1 MEIAALLCFNNVNMR
16 VSKLLGKTQREI
28 PAEADTISHQL
39 LLRAGM
45 VNQVAAGV
53 YTVMPLAWRSL
64 KKIENIVRDEMNK
77 AGGQEITMPVLQ
89 PIELW
94 RKSGRDQILGKTLF
108 TLKDRRDHVLA
119 LGPTHEEVVT
129 ELVARHVQSYRDLP
143 LLVYQIQVKFR
154 DEPRPRAGMVRL
166 REFVM
171 KDLYSFDV
179 DEAGVEIS
187 YQKMLHAY
195 ENIYA
200 RCGLK
205 AIIVEAD
212 SGAIGGK
219 FSHEFMLPAESGEDT
234 VISCPECGYTANAEK
249 AVFNKGII
257 KNDKLLQIEEI
268 ATPGMKTIEELATFL
283 KIPASRTL
291 KAVFYVADSK
301 FIFVV
306 IRGDLSVNEIKLQN
320 ALHAQDLRLA
330 TDAEVKEQGIVA
342 GSASPVGLKGITV
355 VADDSVNSGTNFV
368 AGGNKPD
375 MHIKNVNFPRDFKT
389 DIVTDIAL
397 AEAGDSCLKC
407 GTEFVAM
414 RGIEVGHI
422 FVLGTLYSSKL
433 GANFIDANGVSRPI
447 LMGCYGL
454 GLSRL
459 LAAAIEQHHDEKGI
473 MWPVPIAPYH
483 VYLCPLYRE
492 GSRVEEISEKLY
504 SDMLAEGIE
513 VLFDDRK
520 ESPGVKFNDADLL
533 GIPLRVT
540 VSPRTLE
547 KGSVEVKR
555 RSEKEVNL
563 ILLKDL
569 VNTIKQMI
577 VGKLVS

>member
-1 MEIAALLCFNNVNMR
+1 MR

-28 PAEADTISHQL
+28 PADADTISHQL

-94 RKSGRDQILGKTLF
+94 KKSGRDQILGKTLF

-179 DEAGVEIS
+179 DDTGVEFS
-187 YQKMLHAY
+187 YQKMMHAY

-219 FSHEFMLPAESGEDT
+219 FSHEFMLPADSGEDT

-249 AVFNKGII
+249 AVFSKGII
-257 KNDKLLQIEEI
+257 KNDRLLQIEEI

-283 KIPASRTL
+283 KIPTSNTL
-291 KAVFYVADSK
+291 KAVFYVADSR

-306 IRGDLSVNEIKLQN
+306 IRGDLLVNEIKLQN

-330 TDAEVKEQGIVA
+330 TDAEVNEQRIVA
-342 GSASPVGLKGITV
+342 GSASPVGLKDIMV
-355 VADDSVNSGTNFV
+355 VVDDSVNYGNNFV

-375 MHIKNVNFPRDFKT
+375 THIKNVNFPRDFNA

-397 AEAGDSCLKC
+397 AGAGDSCVKC
-407 GTEFVAM
+407 GTDFVAI

-422 FVLGTLYSSKL
+422 FVLGTLYSNKL
-433 GANFIDANGVSRPI
+433 GANFIDASGVSRPI

-459 LAAAIEQHHDEKGI
+459 LAAAIEQHHDDKGI
-473 MWPVPIAPYH
+473 VWPLPIAPYH
-483 VYLCPLYRE
+483 MYLCPLYRE
-492 GSRVEEISEKLY
+492 GSKVDEVTEKLY
-504 SDMLAEGIE
+504 IDLQSEGIE

-533 GIPLRVT
+533 GIPVRVT

-547 KGSVEVKR
+547 KNSVEVKW
-555 RSEKEVNL
+555 RSEKEAK
-563 ILLKDL
+563 LLPLEDL
-569 VNTIKQMI
+569 APALKMMLTGRTKT
-577 VGKLVS
+577 

>member
-1 MEIAALLCFNNVNMR
+1 MR
-16 VSKLLGKTQREI
+16 VSKLFGKTQREI

-108 TLKDRRDHVLA
+108 TLNDRREHTLA

-129 ELVARHVQSYRDLP
+129 ELVAHHVQSYRDLP

-219 FSHEFMLPAESGEDT
+219 FSHEFMLTTESGEDT
-234 VISCPECGYTANAEK
+234 VISCPKCGYTANAEK
-249 AVFNKGII
+249 AVFNKGTA
-257 KNDKLLQIEEI
+257 KNDKPLHIEEI
-268 ATPGMKTIEELATFL
+268 ATPGMKTIEELSAFL
-283 KIPASRTL
+283 KIPASQTL
-291 KAVFYVADSK
+291 KAVFYVADSR

-306 IRGDLSVNEIKLQN
+306 IRGDLPVNEIKLTN
-320 ALHAQDLRLA
+320 ALHCQDLRLA
-330 TDAEVKEQGIVA
+330 TDAEVTEQGIVA
-342 GSASPVGLKGITV
+342 GSASPVGLTGIMV
-355 VADDSVNSGTNFV
+355 IADDSVSSGTNFV

-375 MHIKNVNFPRDFKT
+375 VHIKNVNFPRDFKA

-397 AEAGDSCLKC
+397 AEAGDTCAKC
-407 GTEFVAM
+407 GTKFIAV

-433 GANFIDANGVSRPI
+433 GANFIDAAGVSHPI

-459 LAAAIEQHHDEKGI
+459 LASAIEQHHDDKGI
-473 MWPVPIAPYH
+473 IWPLPIAPYH
-483 VYLCPLYRE
+483 VYLCPLYRDNTK
-492 GSRVEEISEKLY
+492 VEETVEKLY
-504 SDMLAEGIE
+504 TDLQAEGIE

-547 KGSVEVKR
+547 KESAEVKW
-555 RSEKEVNL
+555 RSEKESKL
-563 ILLKDL
+563 ITLKEL
-569 VNTIKQMI
+569 VITLKQMLA
-577 VGKLVS
+577 GKLGA